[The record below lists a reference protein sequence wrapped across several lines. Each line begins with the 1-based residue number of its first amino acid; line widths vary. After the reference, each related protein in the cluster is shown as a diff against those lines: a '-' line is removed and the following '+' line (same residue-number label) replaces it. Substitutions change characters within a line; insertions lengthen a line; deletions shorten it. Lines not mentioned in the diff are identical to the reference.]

1 MSDPRRRS
9 RSIGRP
15 TVPPG
20 PLRALKHFVYELYL
34 RAGKPT
40 LDTMAAWI
48 EADES
53 LAGAPDRTTV
63 GRVIGEPK
71 LPPSQADVVA
81 VVTVLARAAADDVA
95 TAAARARELWL
106 AAWQAVP
113 VGKPLEE
120 VVDPFALEVHRPIT
134 LDDTPGLPTLPRYVR
149 RPHDDRLAEVVARA
163 LDGESAMAVLVA
175 GSSAGKTRAC
185 WEALEP
191 LRAAGGWRL
200 LHPYD
205 PTRPEAALDA
215 LDLVGPRTVVWLNE
229 AQEYLAGEH
238 GESVAA
244 KVRKLLDDASRA
256 PVLVLGTLWPRYLSE
271 LTQRPGAQVRL
282 VLDGTAIEVPE
293 AFAPAELAGLKEST
307 DSRLKWAAEH
317 AGDGQIT
324 QCLAGGPALLE
335 QYYGASPVAKAFIHV
350 AMDAV
355 RMGHRNALPRE
366 LLENAMDA
374 YLTDAQYNALEGNWR
389 EEAFAYISAPCKGA
403 LGSVTPI
410 PERAA
415 RRGRRRK
422 PQLGEPL
429 YRLADYLDQY
439 SRVQRVD
446 RIPPVGF
453 WAAAVSSAAPGSLA
467 SLALSAW
474 KRGLYRDAV
483 ELNKKAAGLGNA
495 FAGAQ
500 LVEQMHR
507 LHPGDLRAAEWAVAH
522 ASLDSPYD
530 LTNLMGKLSSIDAQ
544 ACLQAIA
551 TRAAAGIAITKAAG
565 LGGFL
570 SKLYE
575 VRRAEVPMFLARNP
589 AATVSL
595 ERAGDVWSFLDALR
609 AVGAHDQIATLLAR
623 GPASHVDFDGYHDRI
638 GGLIALL
645 HAVGADDQVATLA
658 TRAAAESSLL
668 SAYLVRELL
677 ENLDKAGCDEA
688 VSLLLRRS
696 PAAQVGLDWPTGV
709 PKLLEVLHRLGADDE
724 VDVLAARAAS
734 GAPLEDPSDT
744 DNLLQ
749 ALTAVGRGDQ
759 VAVLLA
765 RDPAST
771 VSVSLVSRVS
781 LLLSQFLALGARDQV
796 ATLARRAATEMP
808 LSDVVGFGALL
819 DVFGAVRAHD
829 EMRVLLS
836 RNPASKIS
844 VKNSFGGPHLLQ
856 QLDSLGAR
864 RQVLELAT
872 RIAKEFPLEDPGGL
886 AYVFRALD
894 DIGAADQ
901 ARVLLDRRPE
911 VTVQVGSP
919 AGVAN
924 LLADW
929 HRLGANRQVEVLAS
943 RAAAETSLDNPWE
956 VGTLLEELGR
966 LGLAS
971 QEGTLLG
978 RKPSALVSVA
988 GNAYGI
994 RSLLLRLQ
1002 RLGQTGQVRELARR
1016 VAAGRP
1022 GAEQFKLMPTL
1033 LEAGAADELAAVLSR
1048 RPASHVDITDPAEV
1062 AVAVQALR
1070 DVGAEEQIAALLSR
1084 DPAGHVAVED
1094 PYDIAEL
1101 MRTLWS
1107 VGASE
1112 QTATLAARA
1121 AGEIPLRSSHGVAM
1135 ILDRMS
1141 KVDEFVQVEALLA
1154 RDPARHVTV
1163 GRYAS
1168 ADFLLEQLHEL
1179 GAQEQVAVLADR
1191 IAANLSLDHPDT
1203 LTRLTAALREVG
1215 AGEHA
1220 DAIEARLKATYLSD
1234 EEWDPSKIPDVP
1246 DDEPDDVIP
1255 VDQLPAAGKF
1265 EQFLELAD
1273 HATRFRF
1280 GREPDGTPAEPW
1292 TWDDLA

>member
-1 MSDPRRRS
+1 
-9 RSIGRP
+9 
-15 TVPPG
+15 VPPG

-34 RAGKPT
+34 RADKPT

-163 LDGESAMAVLVA
+163 LNGESAMAVLVA

-200 LHPYD
+200 WHPYD

-271 LTQRPGAQVRL
+271 LTQKPGAQVRL

-293 AFAPAELAGLKEST
+293 AFGPAELASLKEST

-335 QYYGASPVAKAFIHV
+335 QYYGASPAAKAFIHV

-389 EEAFAYISAPCKGA
+389 EEAFAYISASCKGA

-439 SRVQRVD
+439 SRVQRAD

-467 SLALSAW
+467 SLAFSAW
-474 KRGLYRDAV
+474 ARGLYRDAV

-500 LVEQMHR
+500 LVEQMHK

-522 ASLDSPYD
+522 ASLDSPRRLSD
-530 LTNLMGKLSSIDAQ
+530 LMGKLHSIGALDCLRAIASRAAVGVSLTTTSGLGSFLLKLREVDSAQ
-544 ACLQAIA
+544 AA
-551 TRAAAGIAITKAAG
+551 R
-565 LGGFL
+565 
-570 SKLYE
+570 
-575 VRRAEVPMFLARNP
+575 FLARDP
-589 AATVSL
+589 ASAVSL
-595 ERAGDVWSFLDALR
+595 ERPDHVWSFLDALR
-609 AVGAHDQIATLLAR
+609 T
-623 GPASHVDFDGYHDRI
+623 
-638 GGLIALL
+638 
-645 HAVGADDQVATLA
+645 VGADDQVAALVARDPASRVEVGGLYGSPGNLIALLHDIGAEEQASALA
-658 TRAAAESSLL
+658 ARAAAEVPL
-668 SAYLVRELL
+668 SFPYTVSGLL
-677 ENLDKAGCDEA
+677 EKLSQARCTDQ
-688 VSLLLRRS
+688 VSLLLARS
-696 PAAQVGLDWPTGV
+696 PAAGVGLEWPGGV
-709 PKLLEVLHRLGADDE
+709 GRLLETLHVLDARDE
-724 VDVLAARAAS
+724 VDVLAARAAAGVSLGNPWEIS
-734 GAPLEDPSDT
+734 G
-744 DNLLQ
+744 LLRS
-749 ALTAVGRGDQ
+749 LSLVGKADQ

-765 RDPAST
+765 RDPAS
-771 VSVSLVSRVS
+771 VVSLRRASAVGS
-781 LLLSQFLALGARDQV
+781 LLAQMFTLGARDQV
-796 ATLARRAATEMP
+796 ATLAKRAAAGMS
-808 LSDVVGFGALL
+808 LSDGMEVMSVLE
-819 DVFGAVRAHD
+819 VFGTIRAHD
-829 EMRVLLS
+829 AMRVLLGRRPVSKVEMKSSLGS
-836 RNPASKIS
+836 RR
-844 VKNSFGGPHLLQ
+844 LLRL
-856 QLDSLGAR
+856 LDRLGAR
-864 RQVLELAT
+864 TQVTKLAA
-872 RIAKEFPLEDPGGL
+872 RMAKELPLEDPRDV
-886 AYVFRALD
+886 AYVLEALD
-894 DIGAADQ
+894 EVGADDQ
-901 ARVLLDRRPE
+901 VSAVLARRPE
-911 VTVQVGSP
+911 DKVGLTDP
-919 AGVAN
+919 AAVASLLKN
-924 LLADW
+924 LLNLNA
-929 HRLGANRQVEVLAS
+929 HRQAEVLAS
-943 RAAAETSLDNPWE
+943 RAARGTSLKEPISVCRLVNQFEAGGFPDQAAA
-956 VGTLLEELGR
+956 LLDR
-966 LGLAS
+966 
-971 QEGTLLG
+971 
-978 RKPSALVSVA
+978 RPSASVTVA
-988 GNAYGI
+988 GKIDGI
-994 RSLLLRLQ
+994 RELLLTLQ
-1002 RLGQTGQVRELARR
+1002 SRGQDAQVAELALRA
-1016 VAAGRP
+1016 VVEET

-1033 LEAGAADELAAVLSR
+1033 RKVGATEQLTVLLNHWSGSAVDVS
-1048 RPASHVDITDPAEV
+1048 DPAEV
-1062 AVAVQALR
+1062 RFTLSALWEIE
-1070 DVGAEEQIAALLSR
+1070 AEQQIADLLSR
-1084 DPAGHVAVED
+1084 DPAGHARMED
-1094 PYDIAEL
+1094 PHQIAVL
-1101 MRTLWS
+1101 VDTLRT
-1107 VGASE
+1107 VRADE
-1112 QTATLAARA
+1112 QAGKLAARA
-1121 AGEIPLRSSHGVAM
+1121 AAEIPLRNSNGVAF
-1135 ILDRMS
+1135 LLSCMS
-1141 KVDEFVQVEALLA
+1141 GVDGGVHVGALLA
-1154 RDPARHVTV
+1154 RDPARRVSV
-1163 GRYAS
+1163 GQYQS
-1168 ADFLLEQLHEL
+1168 ADFLLKKLHEL
-1179 GAQEQVAVLADR
+1179 GAGDQVAVLAER
-1191 IAANLSLDHPDT
+1191 ISANVSFEHPDT
-1203 LTRLTAALREVG
+1203 VTRVLAALREVG

-1220 DAIEARLKATYLSD
+1220 DAIEARLKATYLSS
-1234 EEWDPSKIPDVP
+1234 EEWDPAKIPDVP
-1246 DDEPDDVIP
+1246 DDEPVDVIP

-1265 EQFLELAD
+1265 EQFLELTD